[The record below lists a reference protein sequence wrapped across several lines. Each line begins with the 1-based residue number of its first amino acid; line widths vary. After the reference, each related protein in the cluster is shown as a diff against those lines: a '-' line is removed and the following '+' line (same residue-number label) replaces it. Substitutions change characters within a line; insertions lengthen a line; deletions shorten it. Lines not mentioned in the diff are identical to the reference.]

1 MSATPAAAT
10 PAAATP
16 DEAIVAR
23 YRAAD
28 AKGKAKIRT
37 EVKAAI
43 GTAVIAGN
51 IALAQTLVATE
62 SALVTV
68 RAAAAAVDPADVIA
82 RRVASLRLA
91 ADMIA
96 SGTTRPDGTP
106 DDFKIDSADI
116 ANRVKS
122 IMKSAVDDTKSGT
135 MSDGT
140 KALSEAAHKLA
151 SAKITRST
159 DTHDIAEW
167 ITRALASVEINRGV
181 TVAQIITLGAIDGD
195 DYRPTSG
202 AVTAR
207 LNSKNAIDNVIKVAV
222 GDRGVVGAMRT
233 A

>member
-1 MSATPAAAT
+1 MTDTTAAA
-10 PAAATP
+10 AAAPAP
-16 DEAIVAR
+16 DEAIVVR

-37 EVKAAI
+37 EVKSAI
-43 GTAVIAGN
+43 GAAVIAGN
-51 IALAQTLVATE
+51 ITLAQTLVATE
-62 SALVTV
+62 AALVTV
-68 RAAAAAVDPADVIA
+68 RAAAAAADPADIIA

-96 SGTTRPDGTP
+96 SGVVRPDGTP
-106 DDFKIDSADI
+106 DDFTINSADI
-116 ANRVKS
+116 ADRVKS
-122 IMKSAVDDTKSGT
+122 IMAAAIADQKAGT
-135 MSDGT
+135 QSDGT
-140 KALSEAAHKLA
+140 KALSEASTKLA
-151 SAKITRST
+151 TAKITRST

-181 TVAQIITLGAIDGD
+181 TVAQIITLGAIEGD

-207 LNSKNAIDNVIKVAV
+207 LNSKNTIEGVVKCAV